1 MIPHAVVTGAG
12 SGIGKSIAE
21 ALAQEG
27 YAVSLMGR
35 REAPLQVLEQ
45 QLGDGAAAISCD
57 VTSESAVSEAFNAA
71 RDKFGPISVLVNCAG
86 AAPTTPFHKLDYASW
101 QSTLDVNLSGVFLCT
116 RAVIDEMRTR
126 QSGRIINIASTASLK
141 GYAYVSAYTAAK
153 HGVLGLT
160 RALALEV
167 ATNGITVNAVCPGY
181 TDTEIIGNAVDTII
195 SKTGKNKADALSSF
209 TATNPQKRLIDPA
222 EVAVTVIWLCSEGAK
237 GINGESI
244 SISGG
249 EI

>member
-21 ALAQEG
+21 ALTQEG

-35 REAPLQVLEQ
+35 REAPLQLLEQ
-45 QLGDGAAAISCD
+45 QLGDRSAAISCD
-57 VTSESAVSEAFNAA
+57 VTSEPAVSNAFNAA

-86 AAPTTPFHKLDYASW
+86 AAPTAPFHKLDYASW
-101 QSTLDVNLSGVFLCT
+101 QSTVDVNLNGVFLCT
-116 RAVIDEMRTR
+116 RAVIDEMRAR

-181 TDTEIIGNAVDTII
+181 TDTDIIGNAVDTIV
-195 SKTGKNKADALSSF
+195 SKTGKNKAYALSSF
-209 TATNPQKRLIDPA
+209 TATNPQKRLIDPV
-222 EVAVTVIWLCSEGAK
+222 EVAATVIWLCGEGAK

>member
-35 REAPLQVLEQ
+35 REAPLQLLEQ
-45 QLGDGAAAISCD
+45 QLGDRSAAISCD
-57 VTSESAVSEAFNAA
+57 VTSEAAVSEAFTEA

-86 AAPTTPFHKLDYASW
+86 AAPTAPFHKLGYASW
-101 QSTLDVNLSGVFLCT
+101 RSTLDANLNGVFLCT
-116 RAVIDEMRTR
+116 RAVIDEMRAR

-181 TDTEIIGNAVDTII
+181 TDTDIIGDAVDTII

-209 TATNPQKRLIDPA
+209 TATNPQKRLIDPT
-222 EVAVTVIWLCSEGAK
+222 EVAATVIWLCGEGAK
-237 GINGESI
+237 GISGESI